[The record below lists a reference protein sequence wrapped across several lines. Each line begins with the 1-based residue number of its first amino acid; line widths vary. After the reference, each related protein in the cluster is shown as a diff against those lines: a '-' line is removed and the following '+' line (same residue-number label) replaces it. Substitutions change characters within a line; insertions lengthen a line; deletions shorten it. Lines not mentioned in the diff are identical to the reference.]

1 MLVNQPQN
9 MANKALP
16 DYLLTANLIEEQ
28 IMKIA
33 FEIENDAPRTF
44 YDQMIEEEKK

>member
-1 MLVNQPQN
+1 

-16 DYLLTANLIEEQ
+16 DHLMTANLIEEQ

-33 FEIENDAPRTF
+33 FEIENDAPCSLHV
-44 YDQMIEEEKK
+44 QMPEEDKK